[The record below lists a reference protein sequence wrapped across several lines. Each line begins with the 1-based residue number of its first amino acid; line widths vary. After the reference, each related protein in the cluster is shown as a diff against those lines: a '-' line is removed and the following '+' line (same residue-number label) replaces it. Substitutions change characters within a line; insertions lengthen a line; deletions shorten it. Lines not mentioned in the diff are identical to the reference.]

1 MCAIGR
7 VMRMRNLARQ
17 FGRELHCHRN
27 LTHALVTRDLTMPQ
41 AIQLLGQS
49 EKSALMQ
56 WLTRYGPFWEDKRG
70 HSPDDYLECNDQVVT
85 DTAIGEAAFHCFHKG
100 DYRLVSLIPSS
111 WECTPL
117 FVLWRSGDGNDV
129 SIKVENY
136 TTVEGLKISLS
147 SASPPIESWNQLAL
161 VSQARFPNLHFS
173 ATAFNPLL
181 GLPLNLGAAKRI
193 IERLDVLDRLKC
205 CFDQNGNRTPEGY
218 RLYQE
223 HFTGDKAWFS
233 DSSGRE
239 KVEFRSE
246 MTFNH
251 PEIEGE
257 TMFCTMHAKVKT
269 PQFRIHFSWPVR
281 ADVPLY
287 VVYVGQKITKC

>member
-1 MCAIGR
+1 
-7 VMRMRNLARQ
+7 
-17 FGRELHCHRN
+17 
-27 LTHALVTRDLTMPQ
+27 MPQ

-70 HSPDDYLECNDQVVT
+70 HGPDDYLECNDQVVT
-85 DTAIGEAAFHCFHKG
+85 DTAVGEAAFHCFQG
-100 DYRLVSLIPSS
+100 ADYQLVSLIPSS
-111 WECTPL
+111 WEHTPL
-117 FVLWRSGDGNDV
+117 FVWWRLGVGNDV
-129 SIKVENY
+129 SIRVANY
-136 TTVEGLKISLS
+136 ITVEDLGIALR
-147 SASPPIESWNQLAL
+147 SASVPIASWDQLAL
-161 VSQARFPNLHFS
+161 VSQARFPKLNFS
-173 ATAFNPLL
+173 ATAFDSLR
-181 GLPLNLGAAKRI
+181 GLPLAAGAAQRI
-193 IERLDVLDRLKC
+193 IERLDVLEQLKC
-205 CFDQNGNRTPEGY
+205 CFDQNGERTPEGH

-233 DSSGRE
+233 DSSDRE

-269 PQFRIHFSWPVR
+269 PQFRIHFSWPVQ
-281 ADVPLY
+281 AGVPLY
-287 VVYVGQKITKC
+287 VVYVGPKITKC